1 MDKRWT
7 RASFASPEH
16 PSDTRIPRRA
26 SGAGGSGPPLVLAV
40 HAWPARDAAAVP
52 GEPKR
57 PVAGSRRSPPFA
69 RSGAPF
75 VLRHRRHRVP
85 AAGHG
90 AQRRRDPSGLIFA
103 RASRPL
109 PVGTPRERPGA
120 VTPTA
125 SRGTGASKKR
135 AGAGSA
141 PKARPTRPARAAA
154 GRERGSSGSG
164 RHRRTTPLAL
174 ELLPGGRIR
183 YACRI
188 AGCPPPTPP
197 RRQRGRR

>member
-90 AQRRRDPSGLIFA
+90 AQRRRDPSGLISRKGIAPAPGWNTPGASGRRHANRIA
-103 RASRPL
+103 RHRSEQKTCRCRIGSQGAAHASRTRRS
-109 PVGTPRERPGA
+109 GPRARIVRFRTTQADDAARPGA
-120 VTPTA
+120 SP
-125 SRGTGASKKR
+125 RGQDTIRLSNR
-135 AGAGSA
+135 
-141 PKARPTRPARAAA
+141 RMPAANAT
-154 GRERGSSGSG
+154 EE
-164 RHRRTTPLAL
+164 TTW
-174 ELLPGGRIR
+174 
-183 YACRI
+183 
-188 AGCPPPTPP
+188 
-197 RRQRGRR
+197 